1 MMKILITGGSGLI
14 GSQLTKTLV
23 GKGFYVAVLS
33 REPNDLAD
41 VKQYYWNPQTG
52 EIDEQSLLETDCIIH
67 LAGAN
72 IAEKRWTKKRR
83 EEIISSRVASALFL
97 FQKVKELKTPLKS
110 FISSSAIG
118 WYGVETTAEIYTEE
132 AKVSN
137 HFLGQLCE
145 GWEQAADAFESLG
158 CNVSKVRTGV
168 VFSEYGG
175 ALAKITKPIIW
186 GQGAPLGSGS
196 QYMPWVHMD
205 DLCAIYTQL
214 VEAKI
219 PHGIYNAVAPDHIT
233 NNDLTKL
240 LAQAL
245 EKDLWMPNV
254 PSWALYMLLGK
265 MSGMLLN
272 GSRVS
277 ADKLINNG
285 FVYSYPTIRRA
296 IASIIY

>member
-1 MMKILITGGSGLI
+1 MKILITGGNGLI

-23 GKGFYVAVLS
+23 GRGFDVAVLS
-33 REPNDLAD
+33 RNSESSAEI
-41 VKQYYWNPQTG
+41 KQYYWNPQKG
-52 EIDEQSLLETDCIIH
+52 EIDDQSLLDTDCIIH

-97 FQKVKELKTPLKS
+97 FEKVKELKTPLKS

-118 WYGVETTAEIYTEE
+118 WYGMETNDTIFAED
-132 AKVSN
+132 AKCSN
-137 HFLGQLCE
+137 DFLGQLCSA
-145 GWEQAADAFESLG
+145 WEHAADRFSTLG
-158 CNVSKVRTGV
+158 CKVSKVRTGV
-168 VFSEYGG
+168 VLSGEGG
-175 ALAKITKPIIW
+175 ALEKITKPIIW
-186 GQGAPLGSGS
+186 GQGAALGSGK
-196 QYMPWVHMD
+196 QYMPCIHID

-214 VEAKI
+214 VEDKI
-219 PHGIYNAVAPDHIT
+219 PHGVYNAVAPDHIS
-233 NNDLTKL
+233 NEDLTKL

-245 EKDLWMPNV
+245 EKHLWIPNI

-265 MSGMLLN
+265 MSRMLLN

-277 ADKLINNG
+277 ADKLINNS
-285 FVYSYPTIRRA
+285 FVFSYPTIRRA